1 MVSIDLSSINKKH
14 VKLPQSEKPK
24 LKSYRVMLVATGI
37 MSADVIIDAISSDD
51 AREIAVSSV
60 HPEDFE
66 VANIDAINAIEIM
79 ET

>member
-1 MVSIDLSSINKKH
+1 MTTE
-14 VKLPQSEKPK
+14 SEKPE

-37 MSADVIIDAISSDD
+37 MSADVIIDAISPDD

-66 VANIDAINAIEIM
+66 VSNIDAINAIEIM

>member
-1 MVSIDLSSINKKH
+1 MTTE
-14 VKLPQSEKPK
+14 SEKPK

-37 MSADVIIDAISSDD
+37 MSADVIIDAISLDD

-66 VANIDAINAIEIM
+66 VSNIDAINAIEIM